1 VPSGVHGTDG
11 GGGRFSMSNA
21 GVDLFRPNLNRLVLF
36 GVDVPLFGVEV
47 PFTDDS
53 GLGCF
58 SLNPNM
64 MGFFK

>member
-1 VPSGVHGTDG
+1 
-11 GGGRFSMSNA
+11 MSNA